1 MATNTTP
8 LSRAIPDKTDLEMML
23 LISQGGG
30 QNWYLAQTFEYS
42 KARISQRIQKLQDW
56 GLVRYTDKSTSQSK
70 DKRDYELTE
79 QGQEIIQSI
88 SVHFQFHMLTIKRNI
103 A

>member
-1 MATNTTP
+1 MATNTP

-23 LISQGGG
+23 LISEGGG
-30 QNWYLAQTFEYS
+30 RCWYLAQTFEYS
-42 KARISQRIQKLQDW
+42 KSNITQRIQKLVEW
-56 GLVRYTDKSTSQSK
+56 GLVAVIDKSQSK

-79 QGQEIIQSI
+79 KGREIIQSI
-88 SVHFQFHMLTIKRNI
+88 NVHFQFQMLVIKRTL

>member
-1 MATNTTP
+1 MAINTP

-30 QNWYLAQTFEYS
+30 QCWYLAQTFEYS
-42 KARISQRIQKLQDW
+42 KSRISQRMLRLQEW
-56 GLVRYTDKSTSQSK
+56 GLVQYTQKSTRQTK
-70 DKRDYELTE
+70 DKRDYELTT
-79 QGQEIIQSI
+79 QGQELIQSI
-88 SVHFQFHMLTIKRNI
+88 SVYFQYYLLNLKHNI

>member
-1 MATNTTP
+1 MATNTP

-30 QNWYLAQTFEYS
+30 QCWYLAQTFEYS
-42 KARISQRIQKLQDW
+42 KSNITQRIQKLVEW
-56 GLVRYTDKSTSQSK
+56 GLVAVIDKSQSK

-79 QGQEIIQSI
+79 KGREIIQSI
-88 SVHFQFHMLTIKRNI
+88 NVHFQFQMLVIKRTL